1 MAEDIGF
8 EPMHRLRSDALAGRC
23 FNHSANLPKNR
34 LQLISEGITPK
45 SYLQSFKSI
54 VKNNENELLLL
65 QPLYN
70 IVSKYHLNFRAISKT
85 WSRTK
90 NTRVFAVDISYRIW
104 TSE

>member
-8 EPMHRLRSDALAGRC
+8 EPMHRLHSDALAGRC

-45 SYLQSFKSI
+45 FYLRFFSSI

-65 QPLYN
+65 QPL
-70 IVSKYHLNFRAISKT
+70 
-85 WSRTK
+85 K
-90 NTRVFAVDISYRIW
+90 NLLKLR
-104 TSE
+104 